1 MHSFLGFPST
11 SATAKAE
18 VKVSPAPV
26 VSITSVAGIIGC
38 LIGSSP
44 STNKADPCDPSLTNT
59 SFTPCT
65 RKRLRDVLIFLK
77 QSRVLQVN
85 IIPVKTY
92 DRDRMIKAKEKGVH
106 LWSHEEN

>member
-1 MHSFLGFPST
+1 MHSSLGFPST
-11 SATAKAE
+11 RATANAE

-44 STNKADPCDPSLTNT
+44 STNKADPCDPSLTST
-59 SFTPCT
+59 SLTPCT

-77 QSRVLQVN
+77 HSRVLQVD

-92 DRDRMIKAKEKGVH
+92 DHDGMLKEKKKGAPME
-106 LWSHEEN
+106 S

>member
-1 MHSFLGFPST
+1 LCGR
-11 SATAKAE
+11 
-18 VKVSPAPV
+18 
-26 VSITSVAGIIGC
+26 IIGC
-38 LIGSSP
+38 LIGCSP
-44 STNKADPCDPSLTNT
+44 SANKADPCDPSLTNT

-92 DRDRMIKAKEKGVH
+92 DRDRMIKAKEKGYTYGVMKRID
-106 LWSHEEN
+106 